1 MKKKIVLVTLFTA
14 LCVNLTACG
23 TSADAVSE
31 STSEASSEIVSEMVT
46 SVPDTS
52 SEITT
57 EESTQTETT
66 PALEIDT
73 ADANTD
79 LAVVAQDIKDAVA
92 GKDLEALSK
101 LAIYPVYVGI
111 GDGMEIAS
119 EDDFMKLNPD
129 DVFTDEMVAAIASVN
144 NAFLSQTNAGIILS
158 GTENAKPNI
167 ILGVSDSNAY
177 GITGINY

>member
-1 MKKKIVLVTLFTA
+1 
-14 LCVNLTACG
+14 
-23 TSADAVSE
+23 
-31 STSEASSEIVSEMVT
+31 MVT

-101 LAIYPVYVGI
+101 LVIYPVYVGI

-167 ILGVSDSNAY
+167 ILGVSDSNANGSNAY